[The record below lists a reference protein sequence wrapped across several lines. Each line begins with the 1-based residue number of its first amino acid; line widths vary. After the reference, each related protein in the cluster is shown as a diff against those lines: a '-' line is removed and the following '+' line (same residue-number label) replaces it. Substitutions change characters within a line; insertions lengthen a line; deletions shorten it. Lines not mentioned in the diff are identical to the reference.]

1 MNGVH
6 EALAGDPLFAGLSGT
21 ELGLIAAAAR
31 PVRLGARERLLREG
45 DPARGCWLIHSG
57 CVALDLAVP
66 GRGQVVVQTL
76 GRGDVLGWSWLVPPY
91 RWQFGAVTVQP
102 TTMTELDTAQLRDVA
117 EQDLRFGYTLTL
129 ALFGALAHRLQATRA
144 RLLDLY
150 RVPDGQP

>member
-1 MNGVH
+1 MNGAR

-21 ELGLIAAAAR
+21 ELDLIAAAAR
-31 PVRLGARERLLREG
+31 PVRLGARERVLREG
-45 DPARGCWLIHSG
+45 DPARACWLIHSG

-91 RWQFGAVTVQP
+91 HWQFGAVTVQP
-102 TTMTELDTAQLRDVA
+102 TTMTELDTAQLRAVA

-129 ALFGALAHRLQATRA
+129 ALFGALALRLQATRA